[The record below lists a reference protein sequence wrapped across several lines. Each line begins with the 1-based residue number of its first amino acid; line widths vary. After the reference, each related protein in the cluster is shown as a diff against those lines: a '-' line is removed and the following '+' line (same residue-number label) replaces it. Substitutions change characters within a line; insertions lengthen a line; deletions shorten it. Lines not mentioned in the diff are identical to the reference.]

1 MYYYAE
7 GTKPLTTRAWVDVT
21 VLKGVEQG
29 VGKGRVKI
37 RAAVDGYNA
46 PLAAGRFME
55 LARGGFF
62 DGKKAG
68 PPPVYNSP
76 PPLPPPPHLIMTP

>member
-1 MYYYAE
+1 M
-7 GTKPLTTRAWVDVT
+7 
-21 VLKGVEQG
+21 LKGVEQG
-29 VGKGRVKI
+29 ADKRHEVKI

-68 PPPVYNSP
+68 F
-76 PPLPPPPHLIMTP
+76 